1 MKKFSNIAKVETPK
15 DNKILEVK
23 EIVDVKYDIYKLIEN
38 FLRVVVNG
46 AVNPVILSSIGIEG
60 QEMFTE
66 ALIEY
71 FKLKETKDQI
81 KLLESARNSFV
92 SNDYEWV
99 EKRIIQLGDKLD
111 EKQTASMLTKHKM
124 RVRDILIN
132 SDYNLSKSITLA
144 ERQCSKIKDGEKAYY
159 RGITAEQ
166 MSTEEPE
173 YKKILIEISKIFLF
187 KSKQLG
193 YTK

>member
-132 SDYNLSKSITLA
+132 SDYNLSKSITLT

>member
-1 MKKFSNIAKVETPK
+1 
-15 DNKILEVK
+15 
-23 EIVDVKYDIYKLIEN
+23 
-38 FLRVVVNG
+38 
-46 AVNPVILSSIGIEG
+46 
-60 QEMFTE
+60 MFTE
-66 ALIEY
+66 AIIEY

-99 EKRIIQLGDKLD
+99 EKKIIQLGDKLD

-132 SDYNLSKSITLA
+132 SDYDISKSITLA
-144 ERQCSKIKDGEKAYY
+144 ERQASKIKDGEKAYY

-166 MSTEEPE
+166 MSTEETE
-173 YKKILIEISKIFLF
+173 YKKVLSEISKIFLF
-187 KSKQLG
+187 RSKQLG
-193 YTK
+193 FTK